1 MILNMRTLIKD
12 SLREIKRTYRRF
24 ISIILMALLGVAI
37 FVGIGASGDNIAYT
51 VGEYFKKYDI
61 YDLKLS
67 STLGLTDEDVEV
79 IKKIDG
85 VTNVVGTYEKD
96 IMLEINDSQYV
107 ISAMEYNK
115 NINEVE
121 VLEGSMPSASNEV
134 MIDQKLANEQNIKIG
149 DTLNLIEVLEE
160 NEDAILNN
168 TTVKVSGIINTPL
181 YITDERGTSKLGA
194 GKVDYYMYLNSENI
208 NSDIYT
214 TIYISSE
221 NLNNLL
227 VESKDYREEVESLIA
242 NINNISEERKQAR
255 YDNLVNDANTEI
267 NEAQAKL
274 DEEKQKAEDEISK
287 AEQDIKEAEDEI
299 VKAEN
304 EVESNTQKANTEFAN
319 AEKQIS
325 ENEKLYQE
333 KAAEAEKG
341 KLQIKEQLAMLNGNL
356 TQLSTQLTNLK
367 EMYDK
372 TEDETIKQTLN
383 AQIQE
388 LEKQKLEVENG
399 INIANNSI
407 LQIDE
412 ELSNGKTQLEKAKEE
427 LQKEKSSTYS
437 TLANARQEIEDA
449 KVELED
455 GKTEL
460 AEQKE
465 EAESK
470 IADAQ
475 KELDEAKEEVSKI
488 EYPTWYLW
496 DRKEANTGY
505 SVAMQYSEILSTVSK
520 VFPIIFFAVATL
532 MSLNAMTRM
541 VDEERTQIGTLK
553 AMGYSKLQIATKYI
567 LYATLATV
575 IGNVLGVFVGFEV
588 LTDIIESLCLE
599 TYTNVPIGPIIYDWN
614 LAFIGFVIS
623 TICIVGGAIYASY
636 SKLKHVPATLMR
648 PKAPQIGKRILLE
661 RIHFIWNKLSFT
673 QKVTFRNMFR
683 YKKRFLMTII
693 GISGATALTLVGF
706 GVDDSTS
713 ELVPLQYGEIYN
725 YQMNVVLEEVSE
737 DEQQKMIEDLQA
749 KEEIESILPVK
760 MQSIKIN
767 HNDETKDVQLIVT
780 SESLDGMISLRNSKT
795 KEKYTLDNTGIILTE
810 RIANMLELEVG
821 DKIEIEDEDGVK
833 KEVTISHITEH
844 YISHYIYMTSE
855 LYEELYET
863 QIKNNVL
870 LVKTIDMDSE
880 QEQNLVENL
889 LANYKISSINLNSD
903 VDNVIVDFDIIV
915 MVIIVVSG
923 ILALLVLYNLS
934 NININERIR
943 ELATLKVLGFY
954 PKEVDS
960 YVNREMTYLSL
971 IGIAI
976 GLVLGYALTI
986 YILEIAQLELIMF
999 PKIIEPTS
1007 YLYASLIVLAFTF
1020 IVNITSHFV
1029 LKKINMIESLKS
1041 IE

>member
-1 MILNMRTLIKD
+1 MRTIIKD
-12 SLREIKRTYRRF
+12 SLREIKKSYRRF

-61 YDLKLS
+61 YDLKLL
-67 STLGLTDEDVEV
+67 STLGLTDEDVEA
-79 IKKIDG
+79 IKNVDG
-85 VTNVVGTYEKD
+85 VTNAVPTYEKD
-96 IMLEINDSQYV
+96 VMLEINNSQYV
-107 ISAMEYNK
+107 ISAMEYNE
-115 NINEVE
+115 NINKVE
-121 VLEGSMPSASNEV
+121 VLEGEIPSASNEV
-134 MIDQKLANEQNIKIG
+134 MIDQKLASEQNIKIG

-160 NEDAILNN
+160 NEDPFLNN
-168 TTVKVSGIINTPL
+168 ATVIVSGIVNTPL
-181 YITDERGTSKLGA
+181 YITEERGTSKLGA
-194 GKVDYYMYLNSENI
+194 GKVDYYIYLNSENI
-208 NSDIYT
+208 NSDVYT
-214 TIYISSE
+214 TIYIASDDVD
-221 NLNNLL
+221 NLL
-227 VESKDYREEVESLIA
+227 VESTEYREEIESLIS

-255 YDNLVNDANTEI
+255 YDSLVNDANTEI
-267 NEAQAKL
+267 NDAQAKL

-287 AEQDIKEAEDEI
+287 AEQDIKDAEDEI
-299 VKAEN
+299 AKAEN
-304 EVESNTQKANTEFAN
+304 EVESNTEKANTEFAN
-319 AEKQIS
+319 AEKQIA
-325 ENEKLYQE
+325 ENEKLYEE
-333 KAAEAEKG
+333 KVVEAENG
-341 KLQIKEQLAMLNGNL
+341 KAQIKEQIAMLNGNL
-356 TQLSTQLTNLK
+356 AQLSAQLTNLK
-367 EMYDK
+367 EMYDN
-372 TEDETIKQTLN
+372 TEDETIKQTLK

-388 LEKQKLEVENG
+388 LEKQKTEIENG
-399 INIANNSI
+399 INTANNSI
-407 LQIDE
+407 IQIDE
-412 ELSNGKTQLEKAKEE
+412 ELANGKSQLDEAKAE

-455 GKTEL
+455 GKAEL
-460 AEQKE
+460 AEQKA

-475 KELDEAKEEVSKI
+475 KELDDAKEEVSKI

-505 SVAMQYSEILSTVSK
+505 SIAMQYSEILSTVSK

-553 AMGYSKLQIATKYI
+553 AMGYSKIQIATKYI
-567 LYATLATV
+567 LYATLAAV
-575 IGNVLGVFVGFEV
+575 IGNVLGIFIGFET

-599 TYTNVPIGPIIYDWN
+599 TYTNVPVGPIIYDWN
-614 LAFIGFVIS
+614 LAFIGFLIS

-636 SKLKHVPATLMR
+636 AKLKHVPATLMR

-661 RIHFIWNKLSFT
+661 RIPFIWEKLSFT

-713 ELVPLQYGEIYN
+713 QLVPLQYGEIYN
-725 YQMNVVLEEVSE
+725 YQMNVVLEEMSE
-737 DEQQKMIEDLQA
+737 DEQQKMIEDLEA
-749 KEEIESILPVK
+749 KEEIESVLPVK
-760 MQSIKIN
+760 MQSVKIN
-767 HNDETKDVQLIVT
+767 HNNETKDVQLIVT
-780 SESLDGMISLRNSKT
+780 NESLDGMINLRNTQT
-795 KEKYTLDNTGIILTE
+795 KEKYTLDNNGIILTE
-810 RIANMLELEVG
+810 RIANMLEIEAG

-833 KEVTISHITEH
+833 KEVVVSNITEH

-863 QIKNNVL
+863 SVKDNVL
-870 LVKTIDMDSE
+870 LVKTIDLDYE
-880 QEQNLVENL
+880 QEQNLVKEL

-903 VDNVIVDFDIIV
+903 VDNVLVDMSIIV

-923 ILALLVLYNLS
+923 ALALLVLYNLS

-954 PKEVDS
+954 PKEIDS
-960 YVNREMTYLSL
+960 YVNREMMFLSL
-971 IGIAI
+971 IGMAI
-976 GLVLGYALTI
+976 GLVLGTGLTI
-986 YILEIAQLELIMF
+986 FILEIAQLELIMF
-999 PKIIEPTS
+999 PKIIEPMS
-1007 YLYASLIVLAFTF
+1007 YVYAFLIVLAFTI
-1020 IVNITSHFV
+1020 IVNITSHFA
-1029 LKKINMIESLKS
+1029 LKKIDMIESLKS
-1041 IE
+1041 VE